1 MYYMNGSEDD
11 NIDIEYTIFSEDNYR
26 GVKHR
31 KINKKLT

>member
-1 MYYMNGSEDD
+1 MNCSEDD
-11 NIDIEYTIFSEDNYR
+11 INIEYTIFSEDNYR